1 MSTNHWPDTTRVEH
15 GDFTFDLARAAVRNV
30 RYKNVQIID
39 LLYTAIRPWDW
50 STLDADEHSED
61 VKVTGDTCVIT
72 IKDLFAGALDARTEI
87 TISTDNKF
95 TVTYELRGLAEYS
108 VNRWG
113 ICFCLNSA
121 DWMGSTVHSQGNQYQ
136 LPAAISPQR
145 VVDGVTQGL
154 FPAANQMHFIAPDN
168 RSIKVNST
176 GKVLEAEDQR
186 NWTDNTYKIYS
197 GSLSEPRPYVAS
209 AGSAWSQSVTFEID
223 PPSKQVADGSK
234 IVVKEIESLPSIG
247 LQFNADSLLPTD
259 ALNTALFFLDIDH
272 IRVNEESLT
281 AQKINSISANG
292 LIVEAALLS
301 SHSGEK
307 LHQDIAH
314 LNKQIPA
321 GSRILIQREG
331 REIVEQLDLPT
342 NKSLSSFIPG
352 TDAYLVDLHRNKYDF
367 GESIS
372 YSMVP
377 TLHSSDTETIFKTLY
392 TQAES
397 INFAQEFL
405 APQVLISPITF
416 STRGNP
422 ETGHSRDQRINF
434 ASPEMALRVR
444 TIEGA
449 AWTLGSI
456 FALAS
461 AGAYSGTWHELFGEY
476 GVIYPDSDAIKF
488 SPTFHA
494 LSALGAHHAHQ
505 ITIATSLDN
514 SWVAFENRE
523 AKKIVVA
530 SLRPWALEITP
541 KVLAGYKTLQSLRAS
556 ECEKASQIM
565 DWWSYAEIT
574 PIAADSPLTLTA
586 FEIAIIRG

>member
-1 MSTNHWPDTTRVEH
+1 MNTNHWPDTTRVEH

-30 RYKNVQIID
+30 RYRNVQIID

-50 STLDADEHSED
+50 STLDPDEHSED
-61 VKVTGDTCVIT
+61 VTVTGDICKIT

-87 TISTDNKF
+87 TISKDNKF
-95 TVTYELRGLAEYS
+95 TVAYELRGLAEYS

-121 DWMGSTVHSQGNQYQ
+121 DWMGSSVQSQGNEYK

-145 VVDGVTQGL
+145 VIDGVTQGL

-186 NWTDNTYKIYS
+186 TWTDNTYKIYS
-197 GSLSEPRPYVAS
+197 VSLSEPRPYEAS
-209 AGSAWSQSVTFEID
+209 AGSIWSQSVTFEIN
-223 PPSKQVADGSK
+223 PPSKPVPDGSK
-234 IVVKEIESLPSIG
+234 IVVKEIDSLPSIG
-247 LQFNADSLLPTD
+247 LQFNTDPLLPADTLD
-259 ALNTALFFLDIDH
+259 TAFILLDIDH
-272 IRVNEESLT
+272 IRINEESLS
-281 AQKINSISANG
+281 AQKINSVSTNG

-301 SHSGEK
+301 SNSGAD
-307 LHQDIAH
+307 LHREIEH

-331 REIVEQLDLPT
+331 REIVEEKDLPP

-352 TDAYLVDLHRNKYDF
+352 TDAYLVDLHRNKYHF

-372 YSMVP
+372 YSMAP
-377 TLHSSDTETIFKTLY
+377 TVHSSDTETVFKTLY

-397 INFAQEFL
+397 IGFAQEFL

-434 ASPEMALRVR
+434 ANLEMALRIR

-461 AGAYSGTWHELFGEY
+461 AGAFSGTWHELFGEY
-476 GVIYPDSDAIKF
+476 GVIYPESGAIKF

-523 AKKIVVA
+523 VKKIVVA

-574 PIAADSPLTLTA
+574 PISADSPLTLTP

>member
-50 STLDADEHSED
+50 STLDPDEHSED
-61 VKVTGDTCVIT
+61 VKVTGDICVIT

-87 TISTDNKF
+87 TISKENKF
-95 TVTYELRGLAEYS
+95 TVAYELRGLAEYS

-145 VVDGVTQGL
+145 VVDGITQGL
-154 FPAANQMHFIAPDN
+154 FPAANQMHFVAPDN

-197 GSLSEPRPYVAS
+197 GSLSEPRPFVTS

-223 PPSKQVADGSK
+223 PPSAQVADGSK

-247 LQFNADSLLPTD
+247 LQFNTDSLLPTD

-281 AQKINSISANG
+281 AQKINSVSANG

-301 SHSGEK
+301 SNSGEK

-331 REIVEQLDLPT
+331 REIVELLDLPP

-352 TDAYLVDLHRNKYDF
+352 TDAYLVDLHRNKYNF

-372 YSMVP
+372 YSMAP
-377 TLHSSDTETIFKTLY
+377 TVHSSDTETIFKTLY

-422 ETGHSRDQRINF
+422 ETGHAREQRINF

-461 AGAYSGTWHELFGEY
+461 AGAYSGTWHELFGEH
-476 GVIYPDSDAIKF
+476 GVIYPDSDAVKF

>member
-1 MSTNHWPDTTRVEH
+1 
-15 GDFTFDLARAAVRNV
+15 
-30 RYKNVQIID
+30 
-39 LLYTAIRPWDW
+39 
-50 STLDADEHSED
+50 
-61 VKVTGDTCVIT
+61 
-72 IKDLFAGALDARTEI
+72 
-87 TISTDNKF
+87 
-95 TVTYELRGLAEYS
+95 
-108 VNRWG
+108 
-113 ICFCLNSA
+113 
-121 DWMGSTVHSQGNQYQ
+121 
-136 LPAAISPQR
+136 
-145 VVDGVTQGL
+145 
-154 FPAANQMHFIAPDN
+154 MHFIAPDN

-209 AGSAWSQSVTFEID
+209 AGSIWSQSVTFEIN
-223 PPSKQVADGSK
+223 PPSKPVPDGSK
-234 IVVKEIESLPSIG
+234 IVVKEIDSLPSIG
-247 LQFNADSLLPTD
+247 LQFNTDPLLPADTLD
-259 ALNTALFFLDIDH
+259 TAFILLDIDH
-272 IRVNEESLT
+272 IRINEESLS
-281 AQKINSISANG
+281 AQKINSVSTNG

-301 SHSGEK
+301 SNSGAD
-307 LHQDIAH
+307 LHREIEH

-331 REIVEQLDLPT
+331 REIVEEKDLPP

-352 TDAYLVDLHRNKYDF
+352 TDAYLVDLHRNKYNF

-377 TLHSSDTETIFKTLY
+377 TLHSSDTETIFKTLH

-434 ASPEMALRVR
+434 ANPEMALRIR

-461 AGAYSGTWHELFGEY
+461 AGAFSGTWHELFGEH
-476 GVIYPDSDAIKF
+476 GVIYPESDAIQF

-494 LSALGAHHAHQ
+494 LSALGAHHANQ

-523 AKKIVVA
+523 VKKIVVA

-574 PIAADSPLTLTA
+574 PIAPEAPLTLTP

>member
-50 STLDADEHSED
+50 STLDPDEHSED
-61 VKVTGDTCVIT
+61 VTVTGDICVIT
-72 IKDLFAGALDARTEI
+72 IKDLFAEALDARTEI
-87 TISTDNKF
+87 IISPDNKF
-95 TVTYELRGLAEYS
+95 TVNYELRGLTEYS

-145 VVDGVTQGL
+145 VVDGITQGL
-154 FPAANQMHFIAPDN
+154 FPAGNQMRFVAPDN

-197 GSLSEPRPYVAS
+197 GSLSEPRPYVTS

-247 LQFNADSLLPTD
+247 LQFNTDSLLPTD

-281 AQKINSISANG
+281 AQKINTVSANG

-301 SHSGEK
+301 SHSEEK

-331 REIVEQLDLPT
+331 REIVEQLDLPP

-352 TDAYLVDLHRNKYDF
+352 TDAYLVDLHRNKYNF

-372 YSMVP
+372 YSMAP
-377 TLHSSDTETIFKTLY
+377 TVHSSDTETIFKTLY

-444 TIEGA
+444 TIGGA

-476 GVIYPDSDAIKF
+476 GVIYPDSEAVKF

-494 LSALGAHHAHQ
+494 LSALGAHHANQ

>member
-1 MSTNHWPDTTRVEH
+1 MSANNWPDTTRVEH

-30 RYKNVQIID
+30 RYKNAQIID

-50 STLDADEHSED
+50 STLNPDEHTEH
-61 VKVTGDTCVIT
+61 VKIVGDDCIIT
-72 IKDLFAGALDARTEI
+72 IRDLFAGALDAQTKI
-87 TISTDNKF
+87 TISSGSTF
-95 TVTYELRGLAEYS
+95 TVDYELRGIAEYS

-121 DWMGSTVHSQGNQYQ
+121 DWMGSTVKSQSGDYE
-136 LPAAISPQR
+136 LLAEISPQR
-145 VVDGVTQGL
+145 VVDGITQGL
-154 FPAANQMHFIAPDN
+154 FPASQEMFFSAPDQ
-168 RSIKVNST
+168 RSIKVTST
-176 GKVLEAEDQR
+176 GKILEAEDQR

-197 GSLSEPRPYVAS
+197 GSLSEPRPFVTS
-209 AGSAWSQSVTFEID
+209 AGSLWSQSVQFEINS
-223 PPSKQVADGSK
+223 PSKQPEDAAK
-234 IVVKEIESLPSIG
+234 ILVQEIDALPSIG
-247 LQFNADSLLPTD
+247 VQFNQEPLLPVD
-259 ALNTALFFLDIDH
+259 ALNAAFVILDIDH
-272 IRVNEESLT
+272 IRLNEESLS
-281 AQKINSISANG
+281 AQKVSSVSGNG
-292 LIVEAALLS
+292 LMVEAALLS
-301 SHSGEK
+301 SHSGEELK
-307 LHQDIAH
+307 REIEH

-331 REIVEQLDLPT
+331 REIVEVDDLPK

-367 GESIS
+367 GGSVS
-372 YSMVP
+372 YSMAP
-377 TLHSSDTETIFKTLY
+377 TIHSTDTETIFKTLY

-397 INFAQEFL
+397 IKFAQKNL
-405 APQVLISPITF
+405 APQVVISPITF

-422 ETGHSRDQRINF
+422 ETGHARDQRINYADPKM
-434 ASPEMALRVR
+434 ASHIR

-449 AWTLGSI
+449 TWTLGSI

-461 AGAYSGTWHELFGEY
+461 AGAYSGTWHELFGEF
-476 GVIYPDSDAIKF
+476 GLIYQEANAIKF

-494 LSALGAHHAHQ
+494 ISALAAHHAHE

-523 AKKIVVA
+523 AKKIIVA
-530 SLRPWALEITP
+530 SLRPWAIEITP
-541 KVLAGYKTLQSLRAS
+541 NVLAGYKSLQSLRAS
-556 ECEKASQIM
+556 ECEQASQIM

-574 PIAADSPLTLTA
+574 PIQGGSPLTLTP

>member
-50 STLDADEHSED
+50 STLDPDQHSED
-61 VKVTGDTCVIT
+61 VKVDGDICTIT

-87 TISTDNKF
+87 TVTKDNKF
-95 TVTYELRGLAEYS
+95 TVSYELRGLAEYS

-113 ICFCLNSA
+113 VCFCLNTA
-121 DWMGSTVHSQGNQYQ
+121 DWMGSTVKSQSNQYQ

-154 FPAANQMHFIAPDN
+154 FPAANQMLIAAPDN
-168 RSIKVNST
+168 RSIKVTST

-197 GSLSEPRPYVAS
+197 GSLSEPRPFVTS
-209 AGSAWSQSVTFEID
+209 AGSLWQQSVTFEIS
-223 PPSKQVADGSK
+223 PPSKQVPDGSK
-234 IVVKEIESLPSIG
+234 IVVKEIDSLPSIG
-247 LQFNADSLLPTD
+247 LQFNTDPLLPLD
-259 ALNTALFFLDIDH
+259 ALNTALFLLDIDH
-272 IRVNEESLT
+272 MRINEESLT
-281 AQKINSISANG
+281 AQKIISASTNG

-301 SHSGEK
+301 SHSGDK
-307 LHQDIAH
+307 LHREVEH

-321 GSRILIQREG
+321 GSRVLIHREG
-331 REIVEQLDLPT
+331 RGIIEVSDLPK

-352 TDAYLVDLHRNKYDF
+352 TDAYLVDLHRNKYNF

-392 TQAES
+392 TQRES
-397 INFAQEFL
+397 IQFVQEFL

-434 ASPEMALRVR
+434 ANPEMALRIR

-461 AGAYSGTWHELFGEY
+461 AGAYSGTWHELFGEF
-476 GVIYPDSDAIKF
+476 GIIYPDGDAIKF
-488 SPTFHA
+488 TPTFHA
-494 LSALGAHHAHQ
+494 LSALGAHHSDE

-530 SLRPWALEITP
+530 SLRPWAIEITAN
-541 KVLAGYKTLQSLRAS
+541 VLAGYKTIQSLHAS

-565 DWWSYAEIT
+565 DWWSYAETT
-574 PIAADSPLTLTA
+574 PISGGSPLTLTP

>member
-30 RYKNVQIID
+30 KYKGVQIID

-50 STLDADEHSED
+50 STLDPDEHSED

-87 TISTDNKF
+87 TITKDNKF
-95 TVTYELRGLAEYS
+95 IISYELRGLAEYS

-121 DWMGSTVHSQGNQYQ
+121 DWMGSTVKSQGNEYQ
-136 LPAAISPQR
+136 LPATISPQL

-154 FPAANQMHFIAPDN
+154 FPASDEILFTAPDQ
-168 RSIKVNST
+168 RSIRVVSI

-197 GSLSEPRPYVAS
+197 GSLSELRPFVAS
-209 AGSAWSQSVTFEID
+209 AGSLWQQSVRFEIS
-223 PPSKQVADGSK
+223 PPSKPVEDGSK
-234 IVVKEIESLPSIG
+234 IVVKEIDSLPSIG
-247 LQFNADSLLPTD
+247 LQFNTDPLLPLD
-259 ALNTALFFLDIDH
+259 ALNTALFLLDIDH
-272 IRVNEESLT
+272 LRINEESLT
-281 AQKINSISANG
+281 AQKIIIASTNG

-301 SHSGEK
+301 SHSGDK
-307 LHQDIAH
+307 LHREVEH

-321 GSRILIQREG
+321 GSRILIHREG
-331 REIVEQLDLPT
+331 REIIEVSDLPK
-342 NKSLSSFIPG
+342 NQSLNSFTPG
-352 TDAYLVDLHRNKYDF
+352 TDAYLVDLHRNKYNF
-367 GESIS
+367 GESVS

-377 TLHSSDTETIFKTLY
+377 TVHSTDTETIFKTLY
-392 TQAES
+392 TQRES
-397 INFAQEFL
+397 IQFVQEFL
-405 APQVLISPITF
+405 ATQVLVSPITF

-422 ETGHSRDQRINF
+422 ETGHARAQRFNF
-434 ASPEMALRVR
+434 ANPEMALRIR

-461 AGAYSGTWHELFGEY
+461 AGAYSGTWHELFGEF
-476 GVIYPDSDAIKF
+476 GIIYPDGDTIKF
-488 SPTFHA
+488 TPTFHA
-494 LSALGAHHAHQ
+494 LSSLGAHHADE
-505 ITIATSLDN
+505 ITIATSVDN

-530 SLRPWALEITP
+530 SLRPWAIEITSN
-541 KVLAGYKTLQSLRAS
+541 VLAGYRTKQSLCAS
-556 ECEKASQIM
+556 ECERASQIM
-565 DWWSYAEIT
+565 DWWSYAEPTLISGG
-574 PIAADSPLTLTA
+574 SPLTLA
-586 FEIAIIRG
+586 PFEIALIRG

>member
-30 RYKNVQIID
+30 RYKNIQIID

-50 STLDADEHSED
+50 STLDPDQHSED
-61 VKVTGDTCVIT
+61 VKVTGDICVIT
-72 IKDLFAGALDARTEI
+72 IKDSFAGALDAQTEI
-87 TISTDNKF
+87 TISKDNKF
-95 TVTYELRGLAEYS
+95 TVAYELRGLAEYS

-121 DWMGSTVHSQGNQYQ
+121 DWMGSTVKSQGNEYQ

-154 FPAANQMHFIAPDN
+154 FPAANEMLFAATDQ
-168 RSIKVNST
+168 RSIKVVST

-197 GSLSEPRPYVAS
+197 GSLSEPRPFVTS
-209 AGSAWSQSVTFEID
+209 AGSLWQQSVTFEIS
-223 PPSKQVADGSK
+223 PPNKQVPDGSK
-234 IVVKEIESLPSIG
+234 IIVNEIDSLPSIG
-247 LQFNADSLLPTD
+247 LQFNTDSLLPLD
-259 ALNTALFFLDIDH
+259 ALNNALFLLDIDH
-272 IRVNEESLT
+272 IRINEESLT
-281 AQKINSISANG
+281 AQKINTVSTNG

-301 SHSGEK
+301 SHSGDQ
-307 LHQDIAH
+307 LHRDIEH

-331 REIVEQLDLPT
+331 REIVEIGDLPK
-342 NKSLSSFIPG
+342 NQSLSSFIPG
-352 TDAYLVDLHRNKYDF
+352 TDAYLVDLHRNKYQF

-377 TLHSSDTETIFKTLY
+377 TVHSSDVETIFKTLY
-392 TQAES
+392 TQRES
-397 INFAQEFL
+397 IQFAQEFL
-405 APQVLISPITF
+405 AQRVLVSPITF

-422 ETGHSRDQRINF
+422 ETGHARDQRINF
-434 ASPEMALRVR
+434 ANPEMALRIR

-461 AGAYSGTWHELFGEY
+461 AGAYSGTWHELFGEF
-476 GVIYPDSDAIKF
+476 GIIYPDGDAIKF

-494 LSALGAHHAHQ
+494 LAALGAHHAHE

-530 SLRPWALEITP
+530 SLRPWAIEITAN
-541 KVLAGYKTLQSLRAS
+541 VLAGYETIQSLRAS
-556 ECEKASQIM
+556 EAEKASQIM
-565 DWWSYAEIT
+565 DWWSYAETT
-574 PIAADSPLTLTA
+574 PIFSGLPLTLA
-586 FEIAIIRG
+586 PFEIAIIRG

>member
-1 MSTNHWPDTTRVEH
+1 VSTNHWPDTTRVEH

-50 STLDADEHSED
+50 STLDPDEHSED
-61 VKVTGDTCVIT
+61 VKVTGDICVIT

-87 TISTDNKF
+87 TISKDNKF

-121 DWMGSTVHSQGNQYQ
+121 DWMGSTVHSQGNQCQ

-145 VVDGVTQGL
+145 VVDGITQGL
-154 FPAANQMHFIAPDN
+154 FPAANQMHFVAPDN

-197 GSLSEPRPYVAS
+197 GSLSEPRPFVTS

-223 PPSKQVADGSK
+223 PPSAQVADGSK

-247 LQFNADSLLPTD
+247 LQFNTDSLLPTD

-281 AQKINSISANG
+281 AQKINSVSANG

-331 REIVEQLDLPT
+331 REIVELLDLPP

-352 TDAYLVDLHRNKYDF
+352 TDAYLVDLHRNKYNF

-372 YSMVP
+372 YSMAP
-377 TLHSSDTETIFKTLY
+377 TVHSSDTETIFKTLY

-422 ETGHSRDQRINF
+422 ETGHAREQRINF

-461 AGAYSGTWHELFGEY
+461 AGAYSGTWHELFGEH
-476 GVIYPDSDAIKF
+476 GVIYPDSDAVKF

>member
-1 MSTNHWPDTTRVEH
+1 VSTNHWPDTKRVEH
-15 GDFTFDLARAAVRNV
+15 GDFTFDLARAAIRNV
-30 RYKNVQIID
+30 RYKGVQMID

-50 STLDADEHSED
+50 STLDPDEHTED
-61 VKVTGDTCVIT
+61 VNVNGDICIIT

-87 TISTDNKF
+87 TISADNKF
-95 TVTYELRGLAEYS
+95 TVAYELRGLAEYS

-121 DWMGSTVHSQGNQYQ
+121 DWMESTVQSQGNHYQ
-136 LPAAISPQR
+136 LPTAISPQR

-154 FPAANQMHFIAPDN
+154 FPAANEMHFVAPDN
-168 RSIKVNST
+168 RAIKVSST
-176 GKVLEAEDQR
+176 GKILEAEDQR

-197 GSLSEPRPYVAS
+197 GSLSEPRPFVAS
-209 AGSAWSQSVTFEID
+209 AGSVWSQSVTFEFTA
-223 PPSKQVADGSK
+223 PGKELPDGSK
-234 IVVKEIESLPSIG
+234 IVVKEIDSLPSIG
-247 LQFNADSLLPTD
+247 LQFNTDSLLPTD
-259 ALNTALFFLDIDH
+259 DLNTAFILLDIDH

-292 LIVEAALLS
+292 LILEAALLS
-301 SHSGEK
+301 SNSGEK

-314 LNKQIPA
+314 LNSQIPA

-331 REIVEQLDLPT
+331 REIVEESDLPT

-352 TDAYLVDLHRNKYDF
+352 TDAYLVDLHRNKYQF
-367 GESIS
+367 GQSVS
-372 YSMVP
+372 YSMAP
-377 TLHSSDTETIFKTLY
+377 TIHSTDIETIFKTLY

-405 APQVLISPITF
+405 ASQVMISPITF

-422 ETGHSRDQRINF
+422 ETGHARDQRINF
-434 ASPEMALRVR
+434 ANSEMALRIR

-476 GVIYPDSDAIKF
+476 GVIYSANSAVKF

-494 LSALGAHHAHQ
+494 LASLGAHHAHE

-541 KVLAGYKTLQSLRAS
+541 KVLTGYKTMQSLRS
-556 ECEKASQIM
+556 DDCEKASQIM

-574 PIAADSPLTLTA
+574 RISTESALTLMP

>member
-50 STLDADEHSED
+50 STLDPDQHSED
-61 VKVTGDTCVIT
+61 VKVTGDICIIT
-72 IKDLFAGALDARTEI
+72 IKDLFAGALDASTEI
-87 TISTDNKF
+87 TISKDNKF
-95 TVTYELRGLAEYS
+95 TVAYELRGLAEYS

-121 DWMGSTVHSQGNQYQ
+121 DWMGSAVKSQGNQYQ

-154 FPAANQMHFIAPDN
+154 FPASNVMLFTAPDQ
-168 RSIKVNST
+168 RSIKVVST

-197 GSLSEPRPYVAS
+197 GSLSEPRPFVTS
-209 AGSAWSQSVTFEID
+209 AGSLWQQSVTFEIG
-223 PPSKQVADGSK
+223 PPSKPVADGSK
-234 IVVKEIESLPSIG
+234 IIVKEIDSLPSIG
-247 LQFNADSLLPTD
+247 LQFNTDSLLPLD
-259 ALNTALFFLDIDH
+259 VLNTALFLLDVDH
-272 IRVNEESLT
+272 IRINEESLT
-281 AQKINSISANG
+281 AQKINTVSTNG

-301 SHSGEK
+301 SHSGDK
-307 LHQDIAH
+307 LHHEIEH

-331 REIVEQLDLPT
+331 REIVELGDLPK
-342 NKSLSSFIPG
+342 NQSLSSFIPG
-352 TDAYLVDLHRNKYDF
+352 TDAYLVDLHRNKYEF

-377 TLHSSDTETIFKTLY
+377 TVHSSDIETIFKTLY
-392 TQAES
+392 TQRES
-397 INFAQEFL
+397 IQFAQEFL
-405 APQVLISPITF
+405 AKQVMVSPITF

-422 ETGHSRDQRINF
+422 ETGHAREQRINF
-434 ASPEMALRVR
+434 ANPEMALRIR

-449 AWTLGSI
+449 VWTLGSI

-461 AGAYSGTWHELFGEY
+461 AGAYSGTWHELFGEF
-476 GVIYPDSDAIKF
+476 GIIYPDGDAIKF
-488 SPTFHA
+488 SPTFHVLA
-494 LSALGAHHAHQ
+494 ALGAHHAHE

-530 SLRPWALEITP
+530 SLRPWAIEITAN
-541 KVLAGYKTLQSLRAS
+541 VLAGYETIQSLRAS
-556 ECEKASQIM
+556 ESEKASQIM
-565 DWWSYAEIT
+565 DWWSYAETT
-574 PIAADSPLTLTA
+574 PIIGGLPLTLA
-586 FEIAIIRG
+586 PFEIAIIRG

>member
-1 MSTNHWPDTTRVEH
+1 VSTNHWPDTTRVEH
-15 GDFTFDLARAAVRNV
+15 GDFTFDLAWAAVRNV

-61 VKVTGDTCVIT
+61 VKVDGDICVIT
-72 IKDLFAGALDARTEI
+72 IKDLFAGALDAQTEI
-87 TISTDNKF
+87 TISKDNKF
-95 TVTYELRGLAEYS
+95 TVAYELRGLTEYS

-121 DWMGSTVHSQGNQYQ
+121 DWMGSTVKSQGNEYQ
-136 LPAAISPQR
+136 LLAAISPQR
-145 VVDGVTQGL
+145 VVDGITQGL
-154 FPAANQMHFIAPDN
+154 FPAANQMYFTAPDQ
-168 RSIKVNST
+168 RSIKVTST

-197 GSLSEPRPYVAS
+197 GSLSEPRPFVTS
-209 AGSAWSQSVTFEID
+209 AESRWSQSVTFEIGS
-223 PPSKQVADGSK
+223 PSKQVPDGSK
-234 IVVKEIESLPSIG
+234 IVVKEIDSLPSIG
-247 LQFNADSLLPTD
+247 LQFNTDPLLPLD
-259 ALNTALFFLDIDH
+259 GLNTALFLLDIDH
-272 IRVNEESLT
+272 IRINEESLT
-281 AQKINSISANG
+281 AQKIISASTNG

-301 SHSGEK
+301 SHSGDK
-307 LHQDIAH
+307 LHREIEH

-331 REIVEQLDLPT
+331 REIVEADDLPK

-352 TDAYLVDLHRNKYDF
+352 TDAYLVDLHRNKYNF

-377 TLHSSDTETIFKTLY
+377 TVHSIDTETIFKTLY
-392 TQAES
+392 TQRES
-397 INFAQEFL
+397 IQFVQEFL
-405 APQVLISPITF
+405 APQVLVSPITF
-416 STRGNP
+416 SMRGNP
-422 ETGHSRDQRINF
+422 ETGHARDQRINF
-434 ASPEMALRVR
+434 ANPEMALRIR

-461 AGAYSGTWHELFGEY
+461 ADAYSGTWHELFGEF
-476 GVIYPDSDAIKF
+476 GIIYPDGDAVKF
-488 SPTFHA
+488 TPTFHA
-494 LSALGAHHAHQ
+494 LATLGAHHAHE
-505 ITIATSLDN
+505 ITIASSLDN

-530 SLRPWALEITP
+530 SLRPWAIEITAN
-541 KVLAGYKTLQSLRAS
+541 VLAGYKTIQSLHAS

-565 DWWSYAEIT
+565 DWWSYAETT
-574 PIAADSPLTLTA
+574 PILGGLPLTLA
-586 FEIAIIRG
+586 PFEIAIIRG

>member
-50 STLDADEHSED
+50 STLDPDQHSED
-61 VKVTGDTCVIT
+61 VKVTGDICVIT
-72 IKDLFAGALDARTEI
+72 IKDSFAGALDAQTEI
-87 TISTDNKF
+87 TISKDNKF
-95 TVTYELRGLAEYS
+95 TVAYELRGLAEYS

-121 DWMGSTVHSQGNQYQ
+121 DWMGSTVKSQGNEYQ

-154 FPAANQMHFIAPDN
+154 FPAANEMLFAATDQ
-168 RSIKVNST
+168 RSIKVVST

-197 GSLSEPRPYVAS
+197 GSLSEPRPFVTS
-209 AGSAWSQSVTFEID
+209 AGSLWQQSVTFEIS
-223 PPSKQVADGSK
+223 PPNKQVPDGSK
-234 IVVKEIESLPSIG
+234 IVVNEIDSLPSIG
-247 LQFNADSLLPTD
+247 LQFNTDSLLPLD
-259 ALNTALFFLDIDH
+259 ALNNALFLLDIDH
-272 IRVNEESLT
+272 IRINEESLT
-281 AQKINSISANG
+281 AQKINTVSTNG

-301 SHSGEK
+301 SHSGDK
-307 LHQDIAH
+307 LHRDIEH

-331 REIVEQLDLPT
+331 REIVEIGDLPK
-342 NKSLSSFIPG
+342 NQSLSSFIPG
-352 TDAYLVDLHRNKYDF
+352 TDAYLVDLHRNKYQF

-377 TLHSSDTETIFKTLY
+377 TVHSSDVETIFKTLY
-392 TQAES
+392 TQRES
-397 INFAQEFL
+397 IQFAQEFL
-405 APQVLISPITF
+405 AQRVLVSPITF

-422 ETGHSRDQRINF
+422 ETGHARDQRINF
-434 ASPEMALRVR
+434 ANPEMALRIR

-461 AGAYSGTWHELFGEY
+461 AGAYSGTWHELFGEF
-476 GVIYPDSDAIKF
+476 GIIYPDGDAIKF

-494 LSALGAHHAHQ
+494 LAALGAHHAHE

-523 AKKIVVA
+523 AKKIVVT
-530 SLRPWALEITP
+530 SLRPWAIEITAN
-541 KVLAGYKTLQSLRAS
+541 VLAGYETIQSLHAS
-556 ECEKASQIM
+556 ESEKASQIM
-565 DWWSYAEIT
+565 DWWSYAETT
-574 PIAADSPLTLTA
+574 PIFSGLPLTLA
-586 FEIAIIRG
+586 PFEIAIIRG